1 MPNTAATRSYN
12 TATSAATVTLE
23 ATTIINFLIEFFLN
37 SFKFG
42 ILKKMLGALTY
53 MQFIMVYSLLNIQ
66 FPANVVNFTSKLKSV
81 VSFDVLKVFVT
92 PLNKFLFTFDYKG
105 EKTEKDKK
113 MISPLK
119 ELNYQNTNC
128 VLNLGLFGQLIAYY
142 FFIVIVQYPVVYLL
156 SEISDRF
163 KPR

>member
-1 MPNTAATRSYN
+1 MQTQFSMDKSNN
-12 TATSAATVTLE
+12 QKVIDVT
-23 ATTIINFLIEFFLN
+23 NY
-37 SFKFG
+37 FKTEG
-42 ILKKMLGALTY
+42 DIDCPITGY
-53 MQFIMVYSLLNIQ
+53 SMVYSLLNIQ

-81 VSFDVLKVFVT
+81 VSFDVLKLFVT

-142 FFIVIVQYPVVYLL
+142 FFMVIVQYPVVYLL